1 MNRQDFSMLKKK
13 IEGYPLIYLDT
24 AATALKPQSV
34 IDAIQEFYTYSYGTV
49 HRAVYSLAREA
60 TDAYNLARSKVQTFL
75 GASYPE
81 EIIFTRGTTA
91 SLNLLARSFGKCFL
105 QPGDSILISEIEHH
119 SNIVP
124 WQMLCE
130 ERGAVLKIIPVT
142 NTGELDLAKFYS
154 LLDGKVKLV
163 SIAHLSNITGTLHPV
178 KEVIEGA
185 HQVGA
190 YVCLDGAQ
198 SAPHLPINVQALD
211 VDFYACSGHKL
222 YGPTGIGILY
232 GKKALLEKMPP
243 VEGGGDMIEKVTF
256 EKTTYNVLPMKF
268 EAGTPM
274 IAEAIGLG
282 AAIDYLS
289 SIGMEKIWSWEKE
302 LTEYATERLREVQ
315 DLRVIGTAKEKGAII
330 TFVIDKIHP
339 MDLATLLDCRGVAMR
354 TGHHCSQPAM
364 ERFGVSSAARVSFGL
379 YNTREEID
387 QFMEAL
393 QGVLKHLR

>member
-1 MNRQDFSMLKKK
+1 MNRQDFPMLKKK